1 MCWSAVFG
9 CSGMLNA
16 QAVCLLA
23 ALLLFSWGCAVHPS
37 EEAVRGLVIE
47 HFEGKGY
54 RVEALVIGS
63 IEGGSI
69 GEKVYMSPR
78 GYKAVIRVITLEVV
92 DDVGPPWN
100 YSKGQTFTFRNG
112 VVRFRERQGMSS
124 GWEVSGIE
132 GITVR

>member
-1 MCWSAVFG
+1 M
-9 CSGMLNA
+9 
-16 QAVCLLA
+16 
-23 ALLLFSWGCAVHPS
+23 
-37 EEAVRGLVIE
+37 RGLVIE